1 MRERREDTQP
11 PSSDLTMP
19 MIKITPHLVYVL
31 PLSHVKV
38 SVVLVVI
45 SPTDKASEISLER
58 KVVLLDTSSSSW

>member
-45 SPTDKASEISLER
+45 SPADETLEISLE
-58 KVVLLDTSSSSW
+58 KGIN